1 MTYAGLKCLSRLCDA
16 FGLVWLD
23 AEAGFMPLK
32 ESEDLAARSVLFRA
46 LGQGSKGALLP
57 QLSPENVVVVGLR
70 NAAPPEVEAIKAS
83 RVTTFTMVDVDALGI
98 RDVMRQAL
106 RIAKAGTR
114 GFFVSYSPRV
124 TDLPGTAFGSGGITV
139 RETHQ
144 TMEMIAQ
151 SGGLLAMDVVDLD
164 SGLEPRI
171 AAEIS
176 HFVLS
181 AFGKRI
187 L

>member
-1 MTYAGLKCLSRLCDA
+1 M
-16 FGLVWLD
+16 
-23 AEAGFMPLK
+23 
-32 ESEDLAARSVLFRA
+32 
-46 LGQGSKGALLP
+46 P

>member
-1 MTYAGLKCLSRLCDA
+1 M
-16 FGLVWLD
+16 
-23 AEAGFMPLK
+23 
-32 ESEDLAARSVLFRA
+32 
-46 LGQGSKGALLP
+46 
-57 QLSPENVVVVGLR
+57 VVVGLR